1 MINPDDLDPPRPVL
15 KPIDMQQMS
24 ITDLRVYIVSL
35 EKEIARAAE
44 MIGKKEAH
52 RSGVEGLFGKSVG

>member
-1 MINPDDLDPPRPVL
+1 MINLDEIDPPRPVL

-24 ITDLRVYIVSL
+24 IGELRDYIESL
-35 EKEIARAAE
+35 NAEIARAKE

-52 RSGVEGLFGKSVG
+52 KSGVEGLFKMG